1 MSSFHRKANG
11 SAGCL
16 DRRTFLHSIPIA
28 AAALYAAPA
37 SAAISVDDQPV
48 PTPEQAHGEAIPN
61 MMGSE
66 QIAMLVYPGFTA
78 LDLVGPHFFLSGL
91 MGAKVH
97 LVTNQPTLAPVV
109 SDAGLAV
116 TPTARLQDM
125 PARLDVI
132 FVPGGFQGTLAA
144 MTHAPTLEFLK
155 SASVEAR
162 FVTSVCTGSFI
173 LAAAGLLKGR
183 RATSHWAA
191 RESLAAFGVMPIDE
205 RVVSDGKFITGA
217 GISAG
222 LDAGLTIVAAL
233 RGRSYA
239 EAQMLQAEY
248 APVPPFPG
256 GRPETTAPAITSAMQ
271 GMLGGFNARARAIA
285 G

>member
-1 MSSFHRKANG
+1 MSSLEGKPGAWL
-11 SAGCL
+11 AGPS
-16 DRRTFLHSIPIA
+16 RRAFLNAIPVA
-28 AAALYAAPA
+28 AAAIYAPTAIGEIINDETPAP
-37 SAAISVDDQPV
+37 DQQPG
-48 PTPEQAHGEAIPN
+48 HGEAIPN

-97 LVTNQPTLAPVV
+97 LVTNQPDLAPVV
-109 SDAGLAV
+109 SDAGLAI
-116 TPTARLQDM
+116 TPTARLEDM
-125 PARLDVI
+125 TGHLDVI
-132 FVPGGFQGTLAA
+132 FVPGGFQGTLGA
-144 MTHAPTLEFLK
+144 MVHQPTLDFLK
-155 SASVEAR
+155 QASPQAR
-162 FVTSVCTGSFI
+162 VVTSVCTGSFI

-191 RESLAAFGVMPIDE
+191 RESLSAFGVTPVDQ
-205 RVVSDGKFITGA
+205 RVVIDGKFVTGA

-222 LDAGLTIVAAL
+222 LDAGLAIVEVL
-233 RGRSYA
+233 RGRPYA
-239 EAQMLQAEY
+239 QAQMLQAEY

-256 GRPETTAPAITSAMQ
+256 GRPETTTPAITAAMQ
-271 GMLGGFNARARAIA
+271 QMLGGFNARARAIA